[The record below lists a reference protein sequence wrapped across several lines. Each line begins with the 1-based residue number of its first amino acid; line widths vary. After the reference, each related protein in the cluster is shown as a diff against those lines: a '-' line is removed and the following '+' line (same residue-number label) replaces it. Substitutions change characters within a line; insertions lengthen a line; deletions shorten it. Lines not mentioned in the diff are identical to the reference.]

1 MSEQPLTEKLT
12 CASKAFATMGYDLSC
27 CDQAVI
33 ELRRLSAENERL
45 RQESDYYEGL
55 EEGIKVGR
63 KEMSAEV
70 TRQKGINATHL
81 EEHQRL
87 FTENAALRSLL
98 NDAAPSCC
106 DIDIIRELGLLESE
120 RVSTEQTDVLP
131 ETAIQERCRHIGD
144 TRTEGGMTFCDDCGE
159 PL

>member
-87 FTENAALRSLL
+87 FTENERLTKIILTETDKFMDPPCCICGYDGRGYYQPEEHPCAA
-98 NDAAPSCC
+98 
-106 DIDIIRELGLLESE
+106 IWHE
-120 RVSTEQTDVLP
+120 RVSTEPAPVSP
-131 ETAIQERCRHIGD
+131 KTAIEKDNQKRDGD
-144 TRTEGGMTFCDDCGE
+144 RQ
-159 PL
+159 